1 MGIIKMIILGLFI
14 VFNIEAR
21 PISYSGGTTL
31 MFKSDNVSNS
41 VYLHY
46 SPTYKYS
53 IGIEKVKNKFYGNN
67 KNYLRLTYLLNRKN
81 TFTSQRNLY
90 FQSGIMPNNT
100 ENIFYGVHGDWET
113 RKLFIG
119 FGIKDI
125 QSKYGMDYKDEY
137 LQLGF
142 APYVG
147 DYNDLHTWIMLKTK
161 KNTLTNKASTYP
173 ELKFFKGNALM
184 KFGYGANTNWDLH
197 FMYRF

>member
-53 IGIEKVKNKFYGNN
+53 IGVEKVKNKFYDNN

-90 FQSGIMPNNT
+90 FQSGVMPNNT

>member
-41 VYLHY
+41 VYPYY

-53 IGIEKVKNKFYGNN
+53 IGIEKVKNKFYDNN

-90 FQSGIMPNNT
+90 FQSGVMQNNT

>member
-14 VFNIEAR
+14 VLNIEAR

-90 FQSGIMPNNT
+90 FQSGVMPNNT

>member
-1 MGIIKMIILGLFI
+1 MGDKKVIYWFWYKG
-14 VFNIEAR
+14 
-21 PISYSGGTTL
+21 YS
-31 MFKSDNVSNS
+31 KQ
-41 VYLHY
+41 
-46 SPTYKYS
+46 
-53 IGIEKVKNKFYGNN
+53 IC
-67 KNYLRLTYLLNRKN
+67 
-81 TFTSQRNLY
+81 
-90 FQSGIMPNNT
+90 
-100 ENIFYGVHGDWET
+100 
-113 RKLFIG
+113 
-119 FGIKDI
+119 
-125 QSKYGMDYKDEY
+125 MDYKDEY

>member
-53 IGIEKVKNKFYGNN
+53 IGIEKVKNKFYDNN

-90 FQSGIMPNNT
+90 FQSGVMPNNT

-137 LQLGF
+137 LQLSF

>member
-1 MGIIKMIILGLFI
+1 MIILGLFI

-53 IGIEKVKNKFYGNN
+53 IGVEKVKNKFYDNN

-90 FQSGIMPNNT
+90 FQSGVMPNNT

>member
-14 VFNIEAR
+14 VLNIEAR

-53 IGIEKVKNKFYGNN
+53 IGIEKVKNKFYDNN

-90 FQSGIMPNNT
+90 FQSGVMPNNT

>member
-53 IGIEKVKNKFYGNN
+53 IGIEKVKNKFYDNN

-90 FQSGIMPNNT
+90 FQSGVMPNNT

>member
-53 IGIEKVKNKFYGNN
+53 IGIEKVKNKFYDNN

-90 FQSGIMPNNT
+90 FQSGVMPNNT

-147 DYNDLHTWIMLKTK
+147 DYNDLHTWVMLKTK

>member
-53 IGIEKVKNKFYGNN
+53 IGIEKVKNKFYDNN

-90 FQSGIMPNNT
+90 FQSGVMPNNT

-125 QSKYGMDYKDEY
+125 QSKYGMDYKDGY

>member
-90 FQSGIMPNNT
+90 FQSGVMPNNT

>member
-1 MGIIKMIILGLFI
+1 
-14 VFNIEAR
+14 
-21 PISYSGGTTL
+21 

-53 IGIEKVKNKFYGNN
+53 IGIEKVKNKFYDNN

-90 FQSGIMPNNT
+90 FQSGVMPNNT

-197 FMYRF
+197 FMYLQPCAHGPGP

>member
-53 IGIEKVKNKFYGNN
+53 IGIEKVKNKFYDNN

-90 FQSGIMPNNT
+90 FQSGVMPNNT

-184 KFGYGANTNWDLH
+184 KFGYGANTKWDLH

>member
-41 VYLHY
+41 IYLHY

-53 IGIEKVKNKFYGNN
+53 IGIEKVKNKFYDNN

-90 FQSGIMPNNT
+90 FQSGVMPNNT

>member
-53 IGIEKVKNKFYGNN
+53 IGIEKVKNKFYDNN
-67 KNYLRLTYLLNRKN
+67 KSYLRLTYLLNRKN

-90 FQSGIMPNNT
+90 FQSGVMPNNT

>member
-53 IGIEKVKNKFYGNN
+53 IGIEKVKNKFYDNN

-90 FQSGIMPNNT
+90 FQSGVMQNNT

>member
-1 MGIIKMIILGLFI
+1 MIILGLFI

-53 IGIEKVKNKFYGNN
+53 IGIEKVKNKFYDNN

-90 FQSGIMPNNT
+90 FQSGVMPNNT

>member
-90 FQSGIMPNNT
+90 FQSGVMPNNT

-184 KFGYGANTNWDLH
+184 KFGYGANTDWDLH

>member
-14 VFNIEAR
+14 VFNIDAR

-53 IGIEKVKNKFYGNN
+53 IGIEKVKNKFYDNN

-90 FQSGIMPNNT
+90 FQSGVMPNNT

>member
-90 FQSGIMPNNT
+90 FQSGVMPNNT

-147 DYNDLHTWIMLKTK
+147 DYNDLHTWVMLKTK